1 MSAYLFNGMDEWYER
16 THGHINKYKPIP
28 VEKHKEKAVEKKM
41 PKRIHYGDDRN
52 KQASKVKEY
61 TINGHDQIVWS
72 DGNITCNC
80 NGWVFKRAGI
90 KRECTHVR
98 ELYGKLKGIPKPDKT
113 PKPEM
118 SDKEKLA
125 RMILKRIG

>member
-1 MSAYLFNGMDEWYER
+1 MSAYLFKGMNDWYER
-16 THGHINKYKPIP
+16 THGHTF
-28 VEKHKEKAVEKKM
+28 KAKKADMPKIVKKM
-41 PKRIHYGDDRN
+41 PQRIHYGNERN
-52 KQASKVKEY
+52 KQATKVREY
-61 TINGHDQIVWS
+61 TINGHTQIVWS

-90 KRECTHVR
+90 QRECTHVR
-98 ELYGKLKGIPKPDKT
+98 ELYGELKGKPKPDKT

-125 RMILKRIG
+125 RLLLKYIG